1 MSNKNFGFGTQI
13 RKSPYFDSTVKWGAT
28 GFSVYNHMYIPRDFG
43 SPEQNFWNLIEKSIL
58 CDVAVERQVEITGS
72 DAYKFIQL
80 LTPRDL
86 SKLSVGQCKYVLI
99 VNNDGGILNDPVL
112 LRLAENHFWL
122 SLADSDVLLWAQGVA
137 VNSGLDV
144 KISEPD
150 VSPLQ
155 LQGPTSQEIMV
166 KLFGEDIR
174 DLKYYWLR
182 EYQLDG
188 IPLIVSRTGWSSEL
202 GYEIYLRD
210 GSKGNELYEK
220 IMAAGKEHGIQ
231 PGHTSSIRRIEGG
244 MLSYHADADIHTNP
258 FELGLDRLV
267 NLDSEINFIGK
278 KALKKIKEK
287 GISRKQVG
295 LVIDCAPL
303 SGPNTTFWPIKKDRK
318 QIGKVTSAVYSP
330 RLKKNIALA
339 MVSVEQSEID
349 FIGKEALKKIKQEGI
364 KRKQVGLIIDCDPLS
379 GPNTTFWPIEKD
391 GKKIGKVTSAVYSP
405 RLKKNI
411 ALAMIEI
418 NYSELGNRL
427 DVQIH
432 EGKYSATIVE
442 KPFYDPKKNIV
453 KS

>member
-58 CDVAVERQVEITGS
+58 CDVAVERQVEITGP

-86 SKLSVGQCKYVLI
+86 SKLSIGQCKYVLI

-137 VNSGLDV
+137 INSGLDV

-182 EYQLDG
+182 EYKLDG

-267 NLDSEINFIGK
+267 NLETDIDFIGK
-278 KALKKIKEK
+278 EALKKIKQN
-287 GISRKQVG
+287 GIKRKQVG
-295 LVIDCAPL
+295 LIIDCNPL
-303 SGPNTTFWPIKKDRK
+303 SGPNTTFWPIEKDGK
-318 QIGKVTSAVYSP
+318 TIGKVTSAVYSP

-339 MVSVEQSEID
+339 I
-349 FIGKEALKKIKQEGI
+349 IG
-364 KRKQVGLIIDCDPLS
+364 
-379 GPNTTFWPIEKD
+379 
-391 GKKIGKVTSAVYSP
+391 
-405 RLKKNI
+405 
-411 ALAMIEI
+411 I
-418 NYSELGNRL
+418 NYSELGNQL
-427 DVQIH
+427 DVQTH

-442 KPFYDPKKNIV
+442 KSFYDPKKKIA
-453 KS
+453 SS

>member
-58 CDVAVERQVEITGS
+58 CDVAVERQVEITGP

-86 SKLSVGQCKYVLI
+86 SKLSIGQCKYVLI

-182 EYQLDG
+182 EYKLDG

-267 NLDSEINFIGK
+267 NLETDIDFIGK
-278 KALKKIKEK
+278 DALKKIK
-287 GISRKQVG
+287 R
-295 LVIDCAPL
+295 D
-303 SGPNTTFWPIKKDRK
+303 
-318 QIGKVTSAVYSP
+318 
-330 RLKKNIALA
+330 
-339 MVSVEQSEID
+339 
-349 FIGKEALKKIKQEGI
+349 GI
-364 KRKQVGLIIDCDPLS
+364 KRKQVGLIIDCNPLS
-379 GPNTTFWPIEKD
+379 SPNTTFWPIEKD
-391 GKKIGKVTSAVYSP
+391 GKTIGKVTSAVYSP

-418 NYSELGNRL
+418 NYSELGNQL
-427 DVQIH
+427 DVQTH

-442 KPFYDPKKNIV
+442 KPFYDPKKKIA
-453 KS
+453 SS